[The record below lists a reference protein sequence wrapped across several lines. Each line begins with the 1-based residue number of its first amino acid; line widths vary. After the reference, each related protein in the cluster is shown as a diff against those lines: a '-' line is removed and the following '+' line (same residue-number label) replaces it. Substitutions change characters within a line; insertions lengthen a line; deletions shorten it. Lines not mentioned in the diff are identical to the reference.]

1 MSKTLVSMLCAV
13 ALLSACGGGGGD
25 DSTPATPPPVT
36 EQVPTSVNTSVT
48 SFMGYLVALLASAAD
63 ALEPVDVS
71 AVTPATDDAT
81 EPDPV
86 N

>member
-1 MSKTLVSMLCAV
+1 MNKTLVSMLCAA
-13 ALLSACGGGGGD
+13 ALLSACGGGGD
-25 DSTPATPPPVT
+25 DNTSTTPSVT
-36 EQVPTSVNTSVT
+36 EQVPPSVNTSVT
-48 SFMGYLVALLASAAD
+48 SFMGYLVALIASAAD

-71 AVTPATDDAT
+71 AVTPATDDAV

>member
-1 MSKTLVSMLCAV
+1 MNKTLVSMLCAA
-13 ALLSACGGGGGD
+13 ALLSACGGGGDD
-25 DSTPATPPPVT
+25 DSTPATPPVT
-36 EQVPTSVNTSVT
+36 EQVPPGVNTSVT

-71 AVTPATDDAT
+71 AVTPATDDAA
-81 EPDPV
+81 EPSPV

>member
-1 MSKTLVSMLCAV
+1 MNKTLVSMLCAA
-13 ALLSACGGGGGD
+13 ALLSACGGGGD
-25 DSTPATPPPVT
+25 DNTSTTPPVT
-36 EQVPTSVNTSVT
+36 EQVPQSVNTSVT

-71 AVTPATDDAT
+71 AVTPATDDAV

>member
-1 MSKTLVSMLCAV
+1 MNKTLVSMLCAA

-25 DSTPATPPPVT
+25 DSTPATPPVT
-36 EQVPTSVNTSVT
+36 EQVPPSVNTSVT

-71 AVTPATDDAT
+71 AVIPATDDAA
-81 EPDPV
+81 EPSPM

>member
-1 MSKTLVSMLCAV
+1 MNKTLVSMLCAA
-13 ALLSACGGGGGD
+13 ALLSACGGGGD
-25 DSTPATPPPVT
+25 DSAPPPPPVT
-36 EQVPTSVNTSVT
+36 EQVPASVNTSVT
-48 SFMGYLVALLASAAD
+48 SFIGYLVALLASAAD

-71 AVTPATDDAT
+71 AVTPATNDAV

>member
-1 MSKTLVSMLCAV
+1 MNKTLVSMLCAA
-13 ALLSACGGGGGD
+13 ALLGACGGGGDD
-25 DSTPATPPPVT
+25 DSTPTTPPVT
-36 EQVPTSVNTSVT
+36 EQVPPSVNTSVT

-71 AVTPATDDAT
+71 AVTPATNDT
-81 EPDPV
+81 VEPDPV

>member
-1 MSKTLVSMLCAV
+1 MSKTLVSMLCAA

-25 DSTPATPPPVT
+25 DSTPATPPVT

>member
-1 MSKTLVSMLCAV
+1 MNKTLVSMLCAV
-13 ALLSACGGGGGD
+13 ALLSACGGGGD
-25 DSTPATPPPVT
+25 NSTPATPPVT
-36 EQVPTSVNTSVT
+36 EQVPPGVNTSVT

-71 AVTPATDDAT
+71 AVTPATDDTA
-81 EPDPV
+81 EPSPV